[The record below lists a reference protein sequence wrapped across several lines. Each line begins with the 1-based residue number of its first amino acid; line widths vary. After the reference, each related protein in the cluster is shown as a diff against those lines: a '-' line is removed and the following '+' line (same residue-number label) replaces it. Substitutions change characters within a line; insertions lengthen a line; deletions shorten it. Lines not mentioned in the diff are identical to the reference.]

1 MLEKFLGQEYTDKDA
16 RYNFLR
22 DNCDC
27 IEVLDYTKELSKERR
42 EELKETLVDKN
53 VQLRD
58 VKADKRAAD
67 ELYKEQDKGY
77 KNQIKHL
84 ESENEDIA
92 KTLKEKAEFVSE
104 NCFKF
109 IDDETGSVGYYDNE
123 GVLRYS
129 RPLTPDERQRT
140 IQMEIR
146 RTGTEG

>member
-42 EELKETLVDKN
+42 EELKEALVDKN

-129 RPLTPDERQRT
+129 RPLAPDERQRT

>member
-1 MLEKFLGQEYTDKDA
+1 MLDKVLGQEYADKEA

-27 IEVLDYTKELSKERR
+27 IEELDYTKELSKERQK
-42 EELKETLVDKN
+42 ELKNALVDKN

-58 VKADKRAAD
+58 VRADKRKAD
-67 ELYKEQDKGY
+67 EIYKEQDKAY

-84 ESENEDIA
+84 EQESEDIA
-92 KTLKEKAEFVSE
+92 KVFKEKSEFVTE
-104 NCFKF
+104 KCFKF
-109 IDDETGSVGYYDNE
+109 IDEDTQSAGYYDSE
-123 GVLRYS
+123 GVLRYT
-129 RPLTPDERQRT
+129 RPLTPEERQRT

>member
-1 MLEKFLGQEYTDKDA
+1 MLEKVLGQEYTDKED

-27 IEVLDYTKELSKERR
+27 IEELDYTKELSKDRR

-58 VKADKRAAD
+58 VKADKRSAD
-67 ELYKEQDKGY
+67 EIYKEQDKGY

-104 NCFKF
+104 DCFKF
-109 IDDETGSVGYYDNE
+109 IDEETRTVGYYDHE
-123 GVLRYS
+123 GVLRYT
-129 RPLTPDERQRT
+129 RPIRPEERQKT
-140 IQMEIR
+140 LQMQMR

>member
-1 MLEKFLGQEYTDKDA
+1 MLEKTLGQEYADKDA

-27 IEVLDYTKELSKERR
+27 IEVLDYTKEF
-42 EELKETLVDKN
+42 LVDKN

-109 IDDETGSVGYYDNE
+109 IDDQTGSVGYYDNE

>member
-1 MLEKFLGQEYTDKDA
+1 MLDKTIAQDVPAGMQREEIIRNSCDA
-16 RYNFLR
+16 V
-22 DNCDC
+22 
-27 IEVLDYTKELSKERR
+27 EVLDYTKELSKERR

-58 VKADKRAAD
+58 VKADKRKAD
-67 ELYKEQDKGY
+67 EIYKEQDKAY

-84 ESENEDIA
+84 ESENEEIA
-92 KTLKEKAEFVSE
+92 KILKEKAEFVSE
-104 NCFKF
+104 ECFKI
-109 IDDETGSVGYYDNE
+109 IDEETKTVGYYDRE

-129 RPLTPDERQRT
+129 RPARLEERQST

>member
-1 MLEKFLGQEYTDKDA
+1 MLEKTLGQEYADKDA

-42 EELKETLVDKN
+42 EELKEALVDKN
-53 VQLRD
+53 MQLRD

-109 IDDETGSVGYYDNE
+109 IDDQTGSVGYYDNE